1 VILLECLPANDANRR
16 EDFNQQKIIRVN
28 SRDSRAKQMLW
39 RQADTDRI
47 RLRHFIFVTP
57 LWQGEYDDVV
67 KMNSVERHTQSSL
80 ATRRSLLSRLKQS
93 NAQESWREFFD
104 TYWRLIY
111 STALNAGLTDS
122 EAQEVVQETVLTVV
136 RKIKSFRYDPAV
148 GSFKGWLLT
157 TVRWRIADQFRK
169 RPQQIQPPSARRT
182 EASGTATLERVAD
195 PALNLDAI
203 WEEEW
208 QRTLFAAALLRV
220 KRQANARHYQMFD
233 LHAVK
238 QWSVDR
244 VAQTLG
250 VSTGQVRLAKHRITV
265 LMRREVARLEKEE
278 EKRWGFAK
286 AVAQYVT

>member
-1 VILLECLPANDANRR
+1 MTSGVRR
-16 EDFNQQKIIRVN
+16 
-28 SRDSRAKQMLW
+28 
-39 RQADTDRI
+39 
-47 RLRHFIFVTP
+47 
-57 LWQGEYDDVV
+57 
-67 KMNSVERHTQSSL
+67 VESPSL

-122 EAQEVVQETVLTVV
+122 EGQEVVQETVLTVLK
-136 RKIKSFRYDPAV
+136 KIKAFRYDPAV

-157 TVRWRIADQFRK
+157 IVRWRIADQYRK
-169 RPQQIQPPSARRT
+169 RQQQIALRGAGNVPANSR
-182 EASGTATLERVAD
+182 TATLERLPD
-195 PALNLDAI
+195 PSTIPLDAL

-208 QRTLFAAALLRV
+208 QRTMFAAALLRV

-238 QWSVDR
+238 QWPVQK

-250 VSTGQVRLAKHRITV
+250 VSSGQVRLAKHRITI
-265 LMRREVARLEKEE
+265 LMRREIARLEKEE

-286 AVAQYVT
+286 AMAR

>member
-1 VILLECLPANDANRR
+1 V
-16 EDFNQQKIIRVN
+16 
-28 SRDSRAKQMLW
+28 LW
-39 RQADTDRI
+39 REANTHRI
-47 RLRHFIFVTP
+47 SLRHFICVTR
-57 LWQGEYDDVV
+57 LRQGEYDDVV
-67 KMNSVERHTQSSL
+67 KMNSAERRNQSSL

-111 STALNAGLTDS
+111 STALSAGLTDS
-122 EAQEVVQETVLTVV
+122 EAQEVVQETLLTVV
-136 RKIKSFRYDPAV
+136 KKIGSFRYDPAI

-157 TVRWRIADQFRK
+157 IVRWRIGDQFRK
-169 RPQQIQPPSARRT
+169 RPQQIQPPRGRQPA
-182 EASGTATLERVAD
+182 EASGTATLERIAD
-195 PALNLDAI
+195 PAAINLDAV

-208 QRTLFAAALLRV
+208 QQTLFAAALSRV

-238 QWSVDR
+238 HWSVDK

-250 VSTGQVRLAKHRITV
+250 VSSGQVRLAKHRITA

-278 EKRWGFAK
+278 EKRWDLAK
-286 AVAQYVT
+286 ALAQ

>member
-1 VILLECLPANDANRR
+1 
-16 EDFNQQKIIRVN
+16 
-28 SRDSRAKQMLW
+28 M
-39 RQADTDRI
+39 
-47 RLRHFIFVTP
+47 
-57 LWQGEYDDVV
+57 
-67 KMNSVERHTQSSL
+67 
-80 ATRRSLLSRLKQS
+80 ATRRSLLSRLKHS

-111 STALNAGLTDS
+111 ATSLNSGLTDS
-122 EAQEVVQETVLTVV
+122 EAQEVVQETVLTIV

-157 TVRWRIADQFRK
+157 IVRWRIADQFRK
-169 RPQQIQPPSARRT
+169 RPQQIHISNSRHVT
-182 EASGTATLERVAD
+182 ETSGTVTLERIAD
-195 PALNLDAI
+195 PGAINLDAV

-233 LHAVK
+233 LYAVK
-238 QWSVDR
+238 CWSVDK

-250 VSTGQVRLAKHRITV
+250 VSAGQVRLAKHRITA

-286 AVAQYVT
+286 AIAQ

>member
-1 VILLECLPANDANRR
+1 MNPGERR
-16 EDFNQQKIIRVN
+16 
-28 SRDSRAKQMLW
+28 
-39 RQADTDRI
+39 
-47 RLRHFIFVTP
+47 
-57 LWQGEYDDVV
+57 
-67 KMNSVERHTQSSL
+67 TQSSS

-111 STALNAGLTDS
+111 TAALNAGLADS

-157 TVRWRIADQFRK
+157 IVRWRIGDQFRK
-169 RPQQIQPPSARRT
+169 RQKQIRLPSSRRA
-182 EASGTATLERVAD
+182 EASGTATLERIAD
-195 PALNLDAI
+195 PGAINLDVL

-208 QRTLFAAALLRV
+208 QRTVFAAALSRV

-238 QWSVDR
+238 HWSVDK

-250 VSTGQVRLAKHRITV
+250 VSTGQVRLAKHKITV

-286 AVAQYVT
+286 AMAQ

>member
-1 VILLECLPANDANRR
+1 MNQGTRR
-16 EDFNQQKIIRVN
+16 
-28 SRDSRAKQMLW
+28 
-39 RQADTDRI
+39 
-47 RLRHFIFVTP
+47 
-57 LWQGEYDDVV
+57 
-67 KMNSVERHTQSSL
+67 TQSSSV

-111 STALNAGLTDS
+111 ATALNAGLRDS

-157 TVRWRIADQFRK
+157 IVRWRIADQFRK
-169 RPQQIQPPSARRT
+169 RPQQIQRPGGRQAVT
-182 EASGTATLERVAD
+182 ETSMTATLERIAD
-195 PALNLDAI
+195 PAGVNLDAV

-208 QRTLFAAALLRV
+208 QRTLFAAALSRV

-238 QWSVDR
+238 HWSVDK

-278 EKRWGFAK
+278 EKRWGFAR
-286 AVAQYVT
+286 AMAQ

>member
-1 VILLECLPANDANRR
+1 MNPEARR
-16 EDFNQQKIIRVN
+16 V
-28 SRDSRAKQMLW
+28 
-39 RQADTDRI
+39 
-47 RLRHFIFVTP
+47 
-57 LWQGEYDDVV
+57 
-67 KMNSVERHTQSSL
+67 QSSVT
-80 ATRRSLLSRLKQS
+80 TRRSLLSRLKQS

-111 STALNAGLTDS
+111 ATACSAGLTDS

-157 TVRWRIADQFRK
+157 IVRWRIADQFRK
-169 RPQQIQPPSARRT
+169 RPRQIRPPSPRQA

-203 WEEEW
+203 WEEQW
-208 QRTLFAAALLRV
+208 QHTLFAAALSRV

-238 QWSVDR
+238 LWSVDK

-278 EKRWGFAK
+278 EKRWGLAK
-286 AVAQYVT
+286 ALAH

>member
-1 VILLECLPANDANRR
+1 MNPGV
-16 EDFNQQKIIRVN
+16 QRVQ
-28 SRDSRAKQMLW
+28 S
-39 RQADTDRI
+39 
-47 RLRHFIFVTP
+47 
-57 LWQGEYDDVV
+57 
-67 KMNSVERHTQSSL
+67 SSL
-80 ATRRSLLSRLKQS
+80 ATRRSLLSRLKLS
-93 NAQESWREFFD
+93 NAQESWRDFFD

-111 STALNAGLTDS
+111 STARSAGLTDS
-122 EAQEVVQETVLTVV
+122 EAQEVVQETVLTIV

-157 TVRWRIADQFRK
+157 IVRWRIADQFRK
-169 RPQQIQPPSARRT
+169 RQPLILRLPSSRRTT

-195 PALNLDAI
+195 PAAINLDAV

-208 QRTLFAAALLRV
+208 QHTLFAAALSRV

-238 QWSVDR
+238 HWSVDK

-250 VSTGQVRLAKHRITV
+250 VSTGQVRLAKHRITI

-278 EKRWGFAK
+278 EKRWGFAR
-286 AVAQYVT
+286 AMAH

>member
-1 VILLECLPANDANRR
+1 MTSGVRR
-16 EDFNQQKIIRVN
+16 
-28 SRDSRAKQMLW
+28 
-39 RQADTDRI
+39 
-47 RLRHFIFVTP
+47 
-57 LWQGEYDDVV
+57 
-67 KMNSVERHTQSSL
+67 VESPSL

-93 NAQESWREFFD
+93 NAQESWREFFG

-122 EAQEVVQETVLTVV
+122 EGQEVVQETVLTVLK
-136 RKIKSFRYDPAV
+136 KIKAFRYDPAV

-157 TVRWRIADQFRK
+157 IVRWRIADQYRK
-169 RPQQIQPPSARRT
+169 RQQQIALRGAGNVPANSR
-182 EASGTATLERVAD
+182 TATLERVPD
-195 PALNLDAI
+195 PSTIPLDAL

-208 QRTLFAAALLRV
+208 QRTMFAAALLRV

-238 QWSVDR
+238 QWPVQK

-250 VSTGQVRLAKHRITV
+250 VSSGQVRLAKHRITI
-265 LMRREVARLEKEE
+265 LMRREIARLEKEE

-286 AVAQYVT
+286 AMAR

>member
-1 VILLECLPANDANRR
+1 MNPGG
-16 EDFNQQKIIRVN
+16 
-28 SRDSRAKQMLW
+28 
-39 RQADTDRI
+39 
-47 RLRHFIFVTP
+47 LR
-57 LWQGEYDDVV
+57 
-67 KMNSVERHTQSSL
+67 TQSSL

-111 STALNAGLTDS
+111 TTALNAGLTDS
-122 EAQEVVQETVLTVV
+122 EAQEVVQETILTVV

-169 RPQQIQPPSARRT
+169 RQQQISPRSAHRAT
-182 EASGTATLERVAD
+182 EASGTATLERIAD
-195 PALNLDAI
+195 PAPINLDAV

-208 QRTLFAAALLRV
+208 QRTLFAAVLSRV

-238 QWSVDR
+238 HWSVDK

-250 VSTGQVRLAKHRITV
+250 VSAGKVRLAKHRITA

-278 EKRWGFAK
+278 EKRWGLAK
-286 AVAQYVT
+286 ALAH

>member
-1 VILLECLPANDANRR
+1 MNPAGRR
-16 EDFNQQKIIRVN
+16 
-28 SRDSRAKQMLW
+28 
-39 RQADTDRI
+39 
-47 RLRHFIFVTP
+47 
-57 LWQGEYDDVV
+57 
-67 KMNSVERHTQSSL
+67 TQSSL

-169 RPQQIQPPSARRT
+169 RQHQISSPSSHRAT
-182 EASGTATLERVAD
+182 NTSGTVTLERIAD
-195 PALNLDAI
+195 PAAIDLDAV

-208 QRTLFAAALLRV
+208 QRTLFAAALSRV

-238 QWSVDR
+238 HWSVDK
-244 VAQTLG
+244 VAQSLG
-250 VSTGQVRLAKHRITV
+250 VSAGQVRLAKHRITA

-278 EKRWGFAK
+278 EKRWGLAK
-286 AVAQYVT
+286 ALAH